1 MNMERIYK
9 YMEENTNIVNDT
21 ETEINENTTDSKV
34 DGKDGKETPVTFT
47 EDEVNRKIQSA
58 EDKLRRKYSDEIKG
72 LQEQIKKL
80 SPVEKSESEI
90 AIENRLAELE
100 KAQAEVNAQKA
111 FLSLQD
117 TLQGKGIDKALAT
130 FLKADVDVDAFV
142 TAFNNAMKEVTKDK
156 GYVPD
161 SHNAG
166 DKITAEEWSK
176 MRYSEKVDIMNKS
189 PELYKRLM
197 AKFKK

>member
-1 MNMERIYK
+1 
-9 YMEENTNIVNDT
+9 MEENIIVND
-21 ETEINENTTDSKV
+21 ENLDAIKDNFTPPGAKKTDSKA

-47 EDEVNRKIQSA
+47 EDEVSKKIQSA

-90 AIENRLAELE
+90 AIEKRLAELE
-100 KAQAEVNAQKA
+100 KAQAEVESQKA

-130 FLKADVDVDAFV
+130 YLKADVDVDAFV
-142 TAFNNAMKEVTKDK
+142 TAFNNAMKEVTKTT

-161 SHNAG
+161 SHKAG
-166 DKITAEEWSK
+166 DKITAEEFKNWSYDQ
-176 MRYSEKVDIMNKS
+176 RA
-189 PELYKRLM
+189 ELYTKNPTLYQKLVKQLR
-197 AKFKK
+197 

>member
-1 MNMERIYK
+1 MEGNIIIND
-9 YMEENTNIVNDT
+9 ENLDAIKDNFTPPGAKKKT
-21 ETEINENTTDSKV
+21 ESKADGT
-34 DGKDGKETPVTFT
+34 DGKNKSVTFT
-47 EDEVNRKIQSA
+47 EDEVLKKIQSA
-58 EDKLRRKYSDEIKG
+58 EGELRTKYEKEIEALK
-72 LQEQIKKL
+72 EQIKEL

-117 TLQGKGIDKALAT
+117 TLQNNGINKSLAAY
-130 FLKADVDVDAFV
+130 LRNDIDVDEFV
-142 TAFNNAMKEVTKDK
+142 MTYNNVMKETVKNT

-166 DKITAEEWSK
+166 DKISMEEFK
-176 MRYSEKVDIMNKS
+176 NMKYSEKEKIMRES
-189 PELYKRLM
+189 PELYKRFM